1 MIAVSALLLVKDE
14 ARRLP
19 ATLAGLGWAQEVVV
33 VDTGSTDGTAEMAR
47 SAGAR
52 VVSIPWEGY
61 VASRNRAL
69 REVRNDWVLFLDA
82 DERVGPELRDE
93 ILEALGRDGNRFGG
107 YNMPRLS
114 FLMGRP
120 IRHGTWYPDR
130 KLRLGRR
137 SAGLRAEGGRVHEY
151 LVVDGPRGRLAS
163 PLLHDEG
170 RTVSEAVRRISTYAR
185 LAALDRRDR
194 GARGSASA
202 LVLRPLLEFL
212 RAYLLERAFLDGRA
226 GFATA
231 ALHSM
236 SYVLRA
242 AYVIEGDLAPRTDA
256 GKETRP

>member
-1 MIAVSALLLVKDE
+1 MTPVSALLLVKDE
-14 ARRLP
+14 KRRLP
-19 ATLAGLGWAQEVVV
+19 ATLAGLGWADEVVV
-33 VDTGSTDGTAEMAR
+33 VDTGSADGTTELAR
-47 SAGAR
+47 EAGAR
-52 VVSIPWEGY
+52 VVGVPWEGY

-69 REVRNDWVLFLDA
+69 REVRNDWVLFVDA
-82 DERVGPELRDE
+82 DERVSPALRDE
-93 ILEALGRDGNRFGG
+93 ILAALARDGDRFAG
-107 YNMPRLS
+107 YLMPRLS
-114 FLMGRP
+114 YLMGRP

-151 LVVDGPRGRLAS
+151 LVVDGPVGRLAS

-170 RTVSEAVRRISTYAR
+170 RTVSEAVRRISSYAR

-194 GARGSASA
+194 GARASGAA
-202 LVLRPLLEFL
+202 LLLRPLVEFL
-212 RAYLLERAFLDGRA
+212 RAYVLKRGFLDGRA

-242 AYVIEGDLAPRTDA
+242 SYVIEADA
-256 GKETRP
+256 ERSASGEEDRP